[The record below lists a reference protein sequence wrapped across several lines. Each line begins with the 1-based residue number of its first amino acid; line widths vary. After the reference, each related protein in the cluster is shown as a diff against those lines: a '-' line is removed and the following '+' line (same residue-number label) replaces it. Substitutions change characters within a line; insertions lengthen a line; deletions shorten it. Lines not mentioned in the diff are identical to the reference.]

1 MGSLTLALVLLV
13 PVAFA
18 LGWFVAPKV
27 GRRSVHVP
35 IPRIYVQGLG
45 HLLGERND
53 EAVKA
58 FLDAL
63 RQYPESSDLLLALG
77 RLFRRRGELERA
89 LGVHQHLLEQQDL
102 DVLQQQEVLLEIAR
116 DYLKAG
122 ILNRAESILRDL
134 LQRDPES
141 RTARELLAEVY
152 ELGADWEQA
161 IRVRQE
167 LQGQGREGQTSI
179 IALLYCEM
187 AEEKLHDNLAAAQ
200 ALLAEAER
208 ADASSPRLA
217 LLRGRIA
224 HRQGNWT
231 AAAGHWSTLLR
242 SDHVA
247 ILGQVLDPFL
257 ESLQNCGELPQCQA
271 WREELLVRASTAPLL
286 SRLVLALRRVEG
298 EPAVIDFLRAS
309 LLRSSDLL
317 TLQFYLR
324 AGGDPLPVLPE
335 MRQAVTELPLSE
347 GVFQCHHCGYQT
359 IEFYWRCPSC
369 RHWGTFRSS
378 GEKAACTH

>member
-13 PVAFA
+13 PIAFA
-18 LGWFVAPKV
+18 LGWLVASKV
-27 GRRSVHVP
+27 GRRSVHMP

-102 DVLQQQEVLLEIAR
+102 NVLQQQEVLLEIAR

-167 LQGQGREGQTSI
+167 LQEQGREGQASI

-187 AEEKLHDNLAAAQ
+187 AEEKLRDNLEAAQ
-200 ALLAEAER
+200 ALLTEAER

-217 LLRGRIA
+217 LLRGQIA
-224 HRQGNWT
+224 HRQGNWV

-242 SDHVA
+242 SDHIA

-257 ESLQNCGELPQCQA
+257 ESLQNCGELSQCQA
-271 WREELLVRASTAPLL
+271 WREELLVRAATAPLL

-298 EPAVIDFLRAS
+298 ESAVIDLLRAS

-378 GEKAACTH
+378 GEKVA